1 MQTRKQIFKSA
12 LLGVLAITLLNFP
25 FLSIPDKV
33 ALFLS
38 VPVLYVYVFGIW
50 LLLILALL
58 VLIDR
63 KKVSERRGR

>member
-33 ALFLS
+33 ALFLCRCFMYMYS
-38 VPVLYVYVFGIW
+38 G
-50 LLLILALL
+50 
-58 VLIDR
+58 
-63 KKVSERRGR
+63 SGCC